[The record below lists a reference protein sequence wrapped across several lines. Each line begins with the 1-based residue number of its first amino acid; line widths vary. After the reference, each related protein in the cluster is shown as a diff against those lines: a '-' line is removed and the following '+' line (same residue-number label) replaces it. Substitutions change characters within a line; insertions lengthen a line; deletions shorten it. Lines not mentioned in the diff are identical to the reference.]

1 MAEPR
6 TQGAQASPAAGTV
19 LATTRNLP
27 GGLVRVSWIGWGQ
40 APFEALLE
48 HVRGAV
54 VQWGQIIPITTSL
67 VVATLPDM
75 LSVQPGDV
83 IRIRTRSDVLGEAQM
98 TLFVSP

>member
-27 GGLVRVSWIGWGQ
+27 GGLVRVSWVGWGQ

-48 HVRGAV
+48 HLRGVV

>member
-6 TQGAQASPAAGTV
+6 TQGAQANPAAGTV

-48 HVRGAV
+48 HVRGVV

-67 VVATLPDM
+67 VVATLPDT
-75 LSVQPGDV
+75 LSLQPGDAV
-83 IRIRTRSDVLGEAQM
+83 RIRTRSDVLGEVQV